1 MTITKRIF
9 NYFFE
14 NVEKASYTLISKVK
28 GKEEIYYSKFNSNFY
43 IIIKDEELGRSC
55 YNIISEMYK
64 RASEIKGQFEYI
76 WNFKI
81 NRFLSENKAVYMI
94 SGKCVNYKNIVEFE
108 KNQHKELTYS
118 EKIKRALQRFDFT
131 IAMNKDGYYLN
142 KQKLNPENL
151 NTFSGFIS
159 SPASVLSLV
168 S

>member
-14 NVEKASYTLISKVK
+14 NVEKTSYTLISKVK

-81 NRFLSENKAVYMI
+81 NRFLSENKSIYMI
-94 SGKCVNYKNIVEFE
+94 S
-108 KNQHKELTYS
+108 
-118 EKIKRALQRFDFT
+118 
-131 IAMNKDGYYLN
+131 
-142 KQKLNPENL
+142 
-151 NTFSGFIS
+151 
-159 SPASVLSLV
+159 
-168 S
+168 